1 MNATS
6 KSNGGHGGS
15 DAVNQFK
22 LALAGFWAMRNAR
35 ERSMLGAAVA
45 IVALG
50 LVYALLIDPAL
61 SGRVQANK
69 NLPLL
74 RQQVATM
81 QALSQEAAA
90 LSGKAAVRVPPMTK
104 QNVEAGLQRK
114 GLSAQNVVLT
124 GEFAKVQ
131 MASTSFG
138 GLIDWLD
145 DAQKTARLSVV
156 EASIT
161 ALPAVGM
168 VDANITLRQQK
179 SE

>member
-1 MNATS
+1 MNFGTGPLLAS
-6 KSNGGHGGS
+6 GGS
-15 DAVNQFK
+15 YEVF
-22 LALAGFWAMRNAR
+22 
-35 ERSMLGAAVA
+35 VA
-45 IVALG
+45 K
-50 LVYALLIDPAL
+50 YTS
-61 SGRVQANK
+61 SGT
-69 NLPLL
+69 PLW
-74 RQQVATM
+74 
-81 QALSQEAAA
+81 S
-90 LSGKAAVRVPPMTK
+90 
-104 QNVEAGLQRK
+104 K
-114 GLSAQNVVLT
+114 GLGIQDFGLGITCDASGSSVLT

>member
-1 MNATS
+1 MNRTS
-6 KSNGGHGGS
+6 KSDGGGDVVH
-15 DAVNQFK
+15 QFK

-35 ERSMLGAAVA
+35 ERSMLGAAAA
-45 IVALG
+45 IVVLG
-50 LVYALLIDPAL
+50 LLYALLIDPAL

-90 LSGKAAVRVPPMTK
+90 LSGKVAASVPPMTK
-104 QNVEAGLQRK
+104 QSIETALQRK
-114 GLSAQNVVLT
+114 GLSAQSVVLT
-124 GEFAKVQ
+124 GEFAKLQ
-131 MASTSFG
+131 LTSTSFG
-138 GLIDWLD
+138 GLMDWLD

-156 EASIT
+156 DASIT

-168 VDANITLRQQK
+168 VDATITLRQQK